1 MTIQE
6 FYKLLNSHDW
16 QYHFSDDHRQWQR
29 GREQRAQ
36 ILQDLENNK
45 DNPEFEVL
53 FKAFSSWAY
62 DPHGDVSKPNMPEI

>member
-6 FYKLLNSHDW
+6 FYKLLNDHDW
-16 QYHFSDDHRQWQR
+16 KYHFSDDHRQWQR